1 MGFRGQ
7 ALIFIAA
14 TVLLGESGARRTY
27 IGTVT
32 DNMCGDTHQDME
44 MGPDPACIQ
53 ECVKLHGA
61 KYSLLSGKE
70 LYTLSDQNVATR
82 FVAKKV
88 TIKGVLDRDTMTLR
102 VESIAAV
109 H

>member
-1 MGFRGQ
+1 MGFRRQ
-7 ALIFIAA
+7 LIVALASAA
-14 TVLLGESGARRTY
+14 LLSAVGPKHTY
-27 IGTVT
+27 TGIIT
-32 DNMCGDTHQDME
+32 DNMCGDTHHDME

-53 ECVKLHGA
+53 ECVRLHGA

-70 LYTLSDQNVATR
+70 LYALSDQNVAAR
-82 FVAKKV
+82 FIAKKV
-88 TIKGVLDRDTMTLR
+88 TIKGVLDRDTMTLT

>member
-1 MGFRGQ
+1 MCFRRQ
-7 ALIFIAA
+7 LILAVATAALLSA
-14 TVLLGESGARRTY
+14 TGPKHTY
-27 IGTVT
+27 TGTIT
-32 DNMCGDTHQDME
+32 DNMCGDTHHDME